1 MFRMMFNRGWLS
13 GLLVAVLIP
22 AVAGRV
28 QSADADAEKTALAV
42 EALSRLQGV
51 DIHANPK
58 LKDAVMRVLEKTRGT
73 ANFVKLVQQFKLPGQ
88 ETGLLEVA
96 AAQPAGESGV
106 EALRLVLAG
115 GHAKAIED
123 ALNGTNVVMATRMA
137 EALGNTAEK
146 QAVKFLAPLVA
157 DSRRDVTLRKQ
168 AVRSLAKTSDGAS
181 EVLKLAREERLAE
194 ALKLTAST
202 ELNAVRWPEIK
213 AEAAKVWP
221 PLQGRNATPL
231 PPIGE
236 LVKLNGDA
244 ANGERI
250 YFRANPGCANCHIVN
265 GRGIELGPNLSEI
278 GTKLGKDALYE
289 AILEPSSGVSFGF
302 EAWSFTLKNGD
313 EAYGLLASETAEEV
327 AVKAVGGIVTRLKT
341 SEIESRQPSKLSIMP
356 AGLQAAM
363 TTRELV
369 DLVEYLAT
377 LKKN

>member
-28 QSADADAEKTALAV
+28 RSADADAEKTALAV

-236 LVKLNGDA
+236 LVKLKGDA

-250 YFRANPGCANCHIVN
+250 YFRANPGCANCHVVN

-363 TTRELV
+363 TTQELV